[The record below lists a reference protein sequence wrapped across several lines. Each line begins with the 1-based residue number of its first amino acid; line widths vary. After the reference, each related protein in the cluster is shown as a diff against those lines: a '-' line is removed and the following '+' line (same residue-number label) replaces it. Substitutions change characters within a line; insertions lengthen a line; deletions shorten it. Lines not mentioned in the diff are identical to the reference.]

1 MKSLPE
7 NSVLPPRRTNT
18 TVIPCGGLILLY
30 LLGCICAFQ
39 IRSLDVSQYPI
50 HLGCTGGFSSREATA
65 TAQASDGY
73 LWLTSS
79 PGLFRF
85 DGLGF
90 VKWKTVPANV
100 AFEPGP
106 SRAQFQKT
114 GGETRSTHDERA

>member
-7 NSVLPPRRTNT
+7 GSVLTRRRTNT
-18 TVIPCGGLILLY
+18 TVIPCASLILFY
-30 LLGCICAFQ
+30 PLGCICAFQ
-39 IRSLDVSQYPI
+39 IRSFDVTEYPI
-50 HLGCTGGFSSREATA
+50 HLGCTRGFFSWEAIA

-79 PGLFRF
+79 PGLLRF
-85 DGLGF
+85 DGLRF
-90 VKWKTVPANV
+90 VKWKTVPAHV

-114 GGETRSTHDERA
+114 GEKTRSTHNERA